1 MTKATRH
8 ESVAH
13 WRSGKTIE
21 IPDYDDIILY
31 WHSLAIYQRNTFSG
45 SGYQQPLRDQAEGQ
59 GGCVR
64 VALRR
69 KEVLYISG
77 NRHRGDADGGF
88 NLLYLLHCF
97 HV

>member
-1 MTKATRH
+1 MQSKHTYGSVERGILDLVTKATRH

-31 WHSLAIYQRNTFSG
+31 WHSLAIYQRTHFNG

-59 GGCVR
+59 G
-64 VALRR
+64 A
-69 KEVLYISG
+69 
-77 NRHRGDADGGF
+77 A
-88 NLLYLLHCF
+88 
-97 HV
+97 